1 MVEKRKFKIN
11 IGSIIA
17 ILLLALYIA
26 QIALLCT
33 KVFFGAAMSW
43 TITLLPLVITGACIL
58 LAALYFIIGSMFI
71 PCETCKKEEGKNQ

>member
-11 IGSIIA
+11 SGAIIA
-17 ILLLALYIA
+17 VLLLVLNIA
-26 QIALLCT
+26 QITLLCA
-33 KVFFGAAMSW
+33 KVFLGAAMSW

-71 PCETCKKEEGKNQ
+71 PCETCKEEEKKNQ

>member
-1 MVEKRKFKIN
+1 MVEKRKSKIN
-11 IGSIIA
+11 SGIIIA

-26 QIALLCT
+26 QIALLCA

-58 LAALYFIIGSMFI
+58 FATLYFIIGSMFI

>member
-1 MVEKRKFKIN
+1 MVEKRKSKIN
-11 IGSIIA
+11 SGIIIA

-26 QIALLCT
+26 QIALLCA
-33 KVFFGAAMSW
+33 KVFFGAVMSW

-58 LAALYFIIGSMFI
+58 FAALYFIIGSMFI